1 MSEREHLAA
10 YTFKEAF
17 PEAST
22 SWFRESLLRETKQ
35 KKKLKKLSIYR
46 KYAVRKL
53 MGCLS
58 NLNWIIISF
67 KDLHFSVSV

>member
-17 PEAST
+17 PEANT

-35 KKKLKKLSIYR
+35 KKKIKETEHLQKICSTKADGLPEQP
-46 KYAVRKL
+46 
-53 MGCLS
+53 
-58 NLNWIIISF
+58 
-67 KDLHFSVSV
+67 

>member
-17 PEAST
+17 PEANT

-35 KKKLKKLSIYR
+35 KKK
-46 KYAVRKL
+46 
-53 MGCLS
+53 
-58 NLNWIIISF
+58 N
-67 KDLHFSVSV
+67 

>member
-35 KKKLKKLSIYR
+35 KKKKIKETEHLQKICSTKADGLPEQP
-46 KYAVRKL
+46 
-53 MGCLS
+53 
-58 NLNWIIISF
+58 
-67 KDLHFSVSV
+67 